1 VTTLAYR
8 HRWVYA
14 EMLIFALISLFASFV
29 LAIDA
34 VALAADPDAQ
44 FSCDISERISCSKV
58 GLSWQANVLGF
69 PNAFLGLIAEP
80 VVITLAVSGL
90 SGVRF
95 PRWIMIAAQAVYAIG
110 FGFAYWL
117 FYQSYFVIGA
127 LCPWCLTITIATTV
141 VLFSMTRINLLDNN
155 FGLSER
161 AHATVTRWLRMGVD
175 LWILAILLAL
185 IIGAIIIRYV

>member
-1 VTTLAYR
+1 MSTLTYR

-14 EMLIFALISLFASFV
+14 EMLIFALISLTASFV

-44 FSCDISERISCSKV
+44 FNCDISATISCSKV

-95 PRWIMIAAQAVYAIG
+95 PRWIMLAAQAVYAIG

-161 AHATVTRWLRMGVD
+161 AHATATRWLRMGVD
-175 LWILAILLAL
+175 LWILAVVIALVIAAILA
-185 IIGAIIIRYV
+185 RYV

>member
-1 VTTLAYR
+1 VTAHQYR

-14 EMLIFALISLFASFV
+14 EMLIFALISLTASFV

-34 VALAADPDAQ
+34 VALATDPNAQ
-44 FSCDISERISCSKV
+44 FNCDISERISCSKV

-69 PNAFLGLIAEP
+69 PNAFLGLVAEP

-95 PRWIMIAAQAVYAIG
+95 PRWIMVAAQIVYAIG

-117 FYQSYFVIGA
+117 FFQSYFVIGA
-127 LCPWCLTITIATTV
+127 LCPWCLTITIATTI
-141 VLFSMTRINLLDNN
+141 VLFSITRVNLLDNN
-155 FGLSER
+155 FGLSQR
-161 AHATVTRWLRMGVD
+161 AHAAVTQWLRLGVD
-175 LWILAILLAL
+175 LWILAIIIALLIA
-185 IIGAIIIRYV
+185 AILARYI